1 MTYAIHAEIQPNW
14 ITRPATAHPGCL
26 PWPGVNPP
34 RLCPVAPSAL
44 AWRSV
49 LNHLREP
56 GTNGP
61 DDPGVVIQSPDD
73 LEWNRADC
81 AAMREDVQAVARD
94 FIAAGA
100 DFQTFVDKCTAP
112 SNDLTREW
120 LNRERMTRGQLRDLW
135 DGERERLAEPSPRC
149 SDFER
154 ERFYRKR
161 DNRTPHQRKGRDI
174 ALRIAMAR
182 L

>member
-1 MTYAIHAEIQPNW
+1 MTYHSPHEIQQDW
-14 ITRPATAHPGCL
+14 IVRPAPAHPAHL

-34 RLCPVAPSAL
+34 RLCPVAPSLL
-44 AWRSV
+44 ASRSV
-49 LNHLREP
+49 LNRLREP

-61 DDPGVVIQSPDD
+61 DDPGVVIYGPDD
-73 LEWNRADC
+73 LEWDRADC
-81 AAMREDVQAVARD
+81 AAMREDVEAVARD

-100 DFQTFVDKCTAP
+100 DFSTFVEKCTAP

-120 LNRERMTRGQLRDLW
+120 LRRQHVTRGDLRNLW

-149 SDFER
+149 QPDQR

-161 DNRTPHQRKGRDI
+161 EDRSPQQRKARDI
-174 ALRIAMAR
+174 ARRIAMAR

>member
-1 MTYAIHAEIQPNW
+1 MTYHSHHEIQEDW
-14 ITRPATAHPGCL
+14 IVWPASAHPARL

-44 AWRSV
+44 ASRSI
-49 LNHLREP
+49 LNRLREP

-61 DDPGVVIQSPDD
+61 DDPGVIVESADD

-100 DFQTFVDKCTAP
+100 DFSTFVAKCTAP
-112 SNDLTREW
+112 SNDLTRAW
-120 LNRERMTRGQLRDLW
+120 LKREHMTRGELRDLW

-149 SDFER
+149 SAFER
-154 ERFYRKR
+154 EKFYRKR
-161 DNRTPHQRKGRDI
+161 ANRSPQQRKSHDI

-182 L
+182 A